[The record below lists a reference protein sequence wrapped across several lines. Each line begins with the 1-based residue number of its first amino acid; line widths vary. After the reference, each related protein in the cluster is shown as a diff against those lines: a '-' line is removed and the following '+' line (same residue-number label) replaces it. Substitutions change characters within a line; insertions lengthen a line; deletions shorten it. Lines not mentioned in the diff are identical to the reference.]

1 MNFCRCRLV
10 LLPWRRRC
18 RVSWQIPPGGTNFDK
33 FRHAISDTFVPLALS
48 VAGRTPPRRWAMRSA
63 SLGAVQVTDV
73 ALSDAAE
80 VHRTNRLINQ
90 GADDYLKVGLQL
102 RGSCVISQN
111 GREAQLN
118 PGDYAVYDT
127 TQPYRL
133 TYPAGYQT
141 LVLMFRRERLRLT
154 LSQLTHV
161 TAQALHRHEGLAA
174 SVSPFLAELGKRFQI
189 RGHPAATHLADAIL
203 EMLTASLAERLPFS
217 VDVEPG
223 GGRSALLMR
232 IHAFIEE
239 RLGDPNLDVPTIAA
253 AHHISVRYLQGL
265 FAAQEQTVSGWL
277 RSRRIDRCRQDLADV
292 RFANQPVSEIGA
304 RWGLLNPAH
313 FSRTFKAV
321 FGCPPTQYRAAVL
334 DELRSQRT
342 NGVTTADYKDGAPS

>member
-1 MNFCRCRLV
+1 MSGALANPTGRDD
-10 LLPWRRRC
+10 
-18 RVSWQIPPGGTNFDK
+18 FDQ
-33 FRHAISDTFVPLALS
+33 FRHAVSNTFVPLALS
-48 VAGRTPPRRWAMRSA
+48 VGCTPPRRWAMRSA

-73 ALSDAAE
+73 ALSEAAE
-80 VHRTNRLINQ
+80 VYRTKRLINQ

-111 GREAQLN
+111 GREARLN

-154 LSQLTHV
+154 SSQLAHV
-161 TAQALHRHEGLAA
+161 TAQALSRRDGLAA
-174 SVSPFLAELGKRFQI
+174 SVSPFLTQLARRFQI
-189 RGHPAATHLADAIL
+189 PGSAATTHLADAIL
-203 EMLTASLAERLPFS
+203 EMLTASLAERLPLS
-217 VDVEPG
+217 IDVEPG

-232 IHAFIEE
+232 IRVFIEE
-239 RLGDPNLDVPTIAA
+239 RLGDPNLDIATIAA

-265 FAAQEQTVSGWL
+265 FATQGQTVSGWV
-277 RSRRIDRCRQDLADV
+277 RTRRVDRCRQDLTDV
-292 RFANQPVSEIGA
+292 RFMDVPVSEIGA

-313 FSRTFKAV
+313 FSRTFKAIV
-321 FGCPPTQYRAAVL
+321 GYPPMQYRAAMF
-334 DELRSQRT
+334 DELRSQRIT
-342 NGVTTADYKDGAPS
+342 VAAQP